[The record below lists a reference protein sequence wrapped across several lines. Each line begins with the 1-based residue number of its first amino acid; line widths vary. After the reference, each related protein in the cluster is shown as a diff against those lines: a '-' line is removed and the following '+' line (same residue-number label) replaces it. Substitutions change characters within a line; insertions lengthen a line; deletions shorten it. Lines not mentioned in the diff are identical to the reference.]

1 MIIVVSAVATCF
13 GLLAFIMF
21 AGGVYPDRF
30 WGAFWSICSVA
41 LFSVAAWLEYGWSW
55 K

>member
-13 GLLAFIMF
+13 AIASAFMF
-21 AGGVYPDRF
+21 GTSDRQGNF
-30 WGAFWSICSVA
+30 WGALWASWAVVF
-41 LFSVAAWLEYGWSW
+41 FVAAALLEYGWSW